1 MKMIIV
7 GGGKVGYYLAK
18 TLLEH
23 DYNVTLI
30 EQDKEQSRL
39 CANNLDAAVI
49 CADGTSAAALTA
61 AGAKDAYAV
70 IAVMGQDERNL
81 VCCQMAKSVFGCQ
94 KTIARVND
102 PKNASVLKTLGVD
115 IVLSATENIIQ
126 SLEHEVDLSAVKAL
140 IPMQGDD
147 ATLLEIALP
156 EDYKLHGTELK
167 NLRLPYN
174 CNIAAISRNG
184 HTIIPR
190 GQARLM
196 SGDIVLIVALNNEVR
211 ELKKALKIKD

>member
-1 MKMIIV
+1 MKTIIV

-18 TLLEH
+18 TLREH
-23 DYNVTLI
+23 DYSVALI
-30 EQDKEQSRL
+30 EQDKEQSRF
-39 CANNLDAAVI
+39 CANNLDAQII

-61 AGAKDAYAV
+61 AGAREADAI

-81 VCCQMAKSVFGCQ
+81 VCCQMAKSIFGAK

-140 IPMQGDD
+140 IPMDGGD
-147 ATLLEIALP
+147 ATLLEINLP
-156 EDYKLHGTELK
+156 ENYKLHGTELK
-167 NLRLPYN
+167 DLRLPYN

-196 SGDIVLIVALNNEVR
+196 SGDTVLVVALDHEVR
-211 ELKKALKIKD
+211 ELRRALKIKD

>member
-1 MKMIIV
+1 MKTIIV

-30 EQDKEQSRL
+30 EQDKDQSRF
-39 CANNLDAAVI
+39 CANNLDASII

-61 AGAKDAYAV
+61 AGAKDADAL

-81 VCCQMAKSVFGCQ
+81 VCCQMAKNIFGVK

-102 PKNASVLKTLGVD
+102 PKNASVLKSLGVD

-126 SLEHEVDLSAVKAL
+126 SLEHEVDLSAVKEL
-140 IPMQGDD
+140 IPMDGGD
-147 ATLLEIALP
+147 ATLLEITLP
-156 EDYKLHGTELK
+156 EDYKLHGTQLK
-167 NLRLPYN
+167 DLRLPYN

-190 GQARLM
+190 GHTSLM
-196 SGDIVLIVALNNEVR
+196 SGDIVLVVALDNEVR
-211 ELKKALKIKD
+211 ELRKALKIKD